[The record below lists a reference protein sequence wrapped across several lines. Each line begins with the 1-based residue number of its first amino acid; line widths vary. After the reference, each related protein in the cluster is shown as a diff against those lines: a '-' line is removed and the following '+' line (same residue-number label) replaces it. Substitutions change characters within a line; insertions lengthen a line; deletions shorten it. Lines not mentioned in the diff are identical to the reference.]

1 MHDDRKLEFYLIQ
14 ENSEKEILSRQLWN
28 KIPSVYESQK
38 DFLNSDWSYFEHKNS
53 RPWILT

>member
-1 MHDDRKLEFYLIQ
+1 MHNDRKLEFYLIQ

-38 DFLNSDWSYFEHKNS
+38 DFNSDWSYFEHKNS
-53 RPWILT
+53 RPWIST